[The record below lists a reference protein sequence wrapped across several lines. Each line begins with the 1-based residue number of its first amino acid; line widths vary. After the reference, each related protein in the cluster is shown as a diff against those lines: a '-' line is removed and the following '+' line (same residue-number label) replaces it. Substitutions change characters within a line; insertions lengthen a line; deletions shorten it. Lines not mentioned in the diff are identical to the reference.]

1 MSSHECFVPGY
12 TNVTVG
18 SISGPMRVSPAVLH
32 IYTKK
37 KAAGKQQKEL
47 NSNGT
52 LQRRLSFSLRALR
65 QKRVSHCPTRR
76 RLLSIKVS
84 YTEQEK
90 IEMRPQ
96 LLPILFIACPCT
108 ALLREPC
115 SRKLAER
122 RLRCPLGAISGRED
136 RIRLFSRAERRAS
149 ISLVA
154 VDALALKRQAEA
166 LRAEARSME
175 RSMNE
180 VKAERERDEKAKV
193 DGWIND
199 LLVNVTIDDSTQML
213 NTEER
218 VARLLQDRRFSA
230 EHVNKM
236 FNRIC
241 ELSQRQQSIDS
252 CSPLISLLLDAACR
266 VDCLEREDNPNKRWN
281 HRVERDLR
289 KKLFAMG
296 CGINLDEVKSKDRV
310 RALTGE
316 KDIF

>member
-1 MSSHECFVPGY
+1 
-12 TNVTVG
+12 
-18 SISGPMRVSPAVLH
+18 
-32 IYTKK
+32 
-37 KAAGKQQKEL
+37 
-47 NSNGT
+47 
-52 LQRRLSFSLRALR
+52 
-65 QKRVSHCPTRR
+65 
-76 RLLSIKVS
+76 
-84 YTEQEK
+84 
-90 IEMRPQ
+90 
-96 LLPILFIACPCT
+96 
-108 ALLREPC
+108 
-115 SRKLAER
+115 
-122 RLRCPLGAISGRED
+122 
-136 RIRLFSRAERRAS
+136 
-149 ISLVA
+149 
-154 VDALALKRQAEA
+154 
-166 LRAEARSME
+166 
-175 RSMNE
+175 MNE